1 MPTDQSEAIV
11 LRTTNV
17 GDQDKIAVL
26 FCRDKGVVRGVAK
39 GARKFGNRFGSSL
52 EPMSV
57 VRVFYYEM
65 EHRDLVTISN
75 CDLLESFFEV
85 QSEPKTAFLA
95 TYFAELVEEFAP
107 ARAKED
113 ILYRLL
119 LAVLRCLK
127 EGGDRTFL
135 AAYFEAWI
143 LQINGYLPDLGTC
156 RKCRKP
162 LRPGWLGPKRDGAYC
177 AECAPLKKEEVPAG
191 SPGLP
196 PLGPGEPAG
205 SNVHPAPGRGR
216 TRAGPENSPG
226 PHRLPPGARTKDVA
240 LPEVLV
246 LRPLC
251 RPHPLIRERTCAR
264 ARWGRLERRSS
275 AAWPR
280 SSFGTIRR
288 TGKCRSGAGGSYN
301 YRWGIRFRSG
311 GNGSNGIPGG
321 RPRSC
326 PRRT

>member
-65 EHRDLVTISN
+65 ERRDLVTISG

-113 ILYRLL
+113 VLYRLL
-119 LAVLRCLK
+119 LSVLRCLK

-156 RKCRKP
+156 RKCRRP
-162 LRPGWLGPKRDGAYC
+162 LRPGWLGPRRDGAYC
-177 AECAPLKKEEVPAG
+177 ADCSPLKKDEVPAG
-191 SPGLP
+191 TQAFLHW
-196 PLGPGEPAG
+196 
-205 SNVHPAPGRGR
+205 V
-216 TRAGPENSPG
+216 RAN
-226 PHRLPPGARTKDVA
+226 PPGK
-240 LPEVLV
+240 
-246 LRPLC
+246 
-251 RPHPLIRERTCAR
+251 TCAVPM
-264 ARWGRLERRSS
+264 AAAGLGRVRKTLQALIVFHLERE
-275 AAWPR
+275 PR
-280 SSFGTIRR
+280 TLQFA
-288 TGKCRSGAGGSYN
+288 KD
-301 YRWGIRFRSG
+301 
-311 GNGSNGIPGG
+311 
-321 RPRSC
+321 
-326 PRRT
+326 

>member
-57 VRVFYYEM
+57 VRVFYYEI
-65 EHRDLVTISN
+65 ERRDLVTISN

-113 ILYRLL
+113 VLYRLL
-119 LAVLRCLK
+119 LTVLRALK
-127 EGGDRTFL
+127 EGTDREFL
-135 AAYFEAWI
+135 AAYFEAWF
-143 LQINGYLPDLGTC
+143 LQVNGLLPDLGAC

-162 LRPGWLGPKRDGAYC
+162 LGPGWLASKRDGAFC
-177 AECAPLKKEEVPAG
+177 SECAPLKKEEVPAEAQAF
-191 SPGLP
+191 LNWARKNP
-196 PLGPGEPAG
+196 PAASSTLTIPA
-205 SNVHPAPGRGR
+205 VAI
-216 TRAGPENSPG
+216 
-226 PHRLPPGARTKDVA
+226 AR
-240 LPEVLV
+240 
-246 LRPLC
+246 
-251 RPHPLIRERTCAR
+251 
-264 ARWGRLERRSS
+264 
-275 AAWPR
+275 
-280 SSFGTIRR
+280 IRR
-288 TGKCRSGAGGSYN
+288 TLQAMIVFHLEREPKTLHYQK
-301 YRWGIRFRSG
+301 
-311 GNGSNGIPGG
+311 
-321 RPRSC
+321 
-326 PRRT
+326 T